1 MFGLLQEYLAEFT
14 YVGIFLVLLL
24 CGLGL
29 PLPEDVPI
37 ILSGYLAHLGA
48 VEFWPALAANLLG
61 IMAGD
66 LATYGLGYWMG
77 PRALEHPLLR
87 PVMTRARMEKVRR
100 FFDRHGK
107 KAIFLG
113 RFVTGL
119 RAPLFLAAGVTRL
132 PARVFA
138 GMDLAAALLSAPLLF
153 TAAWWFGDGI
163 DAFREAAGT
172 GKAVLILA
180 LGAGCA
186 WLAGRALR
194 RKWRARASRPASG
207 RGRGRDAPP

>member
-66 LATYGLGYWMG
+66 LATYGLGYWMA
-77 PRALEHPLLR
+77 P
-87 PVMTRARMEKVRR
+87 
-100 FFDRHGK
+100 
-107 KAIFLG
+107 G
-113 RFVTGL
+113 RWSTPFC
-119 RAPLFLAAGVTRL
+119 AP
-132 PARVFA
+132 
-138 GMDLAAALLSAPLLF
+138 
-153 TAAWWFGDGI
+153 
-163 DAFREAAGT
+163 
-172 GKAVLILA
+172 
-180 LGAGCA
+180 
-186 WLAGRALR
+186 
-194 RKWRARASRPASG
+194 
-207 RGRGRDAPP
+207 